1 MERVL
6 KFVGTFSAGAAAG
19 YYFHYDAKKE
29 KNYDK
34 RELWKQEL
42 MERSYDDNDLLKLY
56 DKTSEEIVEQ
66 LHSLRTADETF
77 FISPFKVSKIKK
89 KRQMYVM
96 IYARMRLKKKI
107 IFVKVSGVRCQHKCA
122 YLFYAQ
128 PILSMYALP
137 YVALYFVMSI
147 VYRITYLK
155 SQLSYLPSRS

>member
-1 MERVL
+1 MGDMERVL
-6 KFVGTFSAGAAAG
+6 KFVRTFSAGAAAG

-77 FISPFKVSKIKK
+77 SISPFKDQEEKTE
-89 KRQMYVM
+89 MYVM

-128 PILSMYALP
+128 PILSFTPCLT
-137 YVALYFVMSI
+137 L
-147 VYRITYLK
+147 RCTL
-155 SQLSYLPSRS
+155 

>member
-1 MERVL
+1 MNGNYFHNQQTNGDMERVL

-77 FISPFKVSKIKK
+77 SISHFKDQEEKTDVRDDIRKEENEEKNYLCEGIGCPVS
-89 KRQMYVM
+89 
-96 IYARMRLKKKI
+96 
-107 IFVKVSGVRCQHKCA
+107 
-122 YLFYAQ
+122 
-128 PILSMYALP
+128 
-137 YVALYFVMSI
+137 
-147 VYRITYLK
+147 T
-155 SQLSYLPSRS
+155 

>member
-1 MERVL
+1 MNGNYFNNQQTNGDMERAL

-77 FISPFKVSKIKK
+77 SISPFKDKEEKTDVHDDIRKDEIEENQLEKLEA
-89 KRQMYVM
+89 
-96 IYARMRLKKKI
+96 AR
-107 IFVKVSGVRCQHKCA
+107 GA
-122 YLFYAQ
+122 
-128 PILSMYALP
+128 
-137 YVALYFVMSI
+137 
-147 VYRITYLK
+147 
-155 SQLSYLPSRS
+155 